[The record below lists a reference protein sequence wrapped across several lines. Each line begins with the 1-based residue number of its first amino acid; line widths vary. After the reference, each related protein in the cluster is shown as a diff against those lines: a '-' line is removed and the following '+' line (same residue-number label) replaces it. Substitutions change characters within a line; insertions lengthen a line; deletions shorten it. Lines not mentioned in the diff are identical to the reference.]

1 VRASHIFIAIPEDAD
16 NATVLEREK
25 LAKSLLA
32 RAQGGEDF
40 VKLAKEY
47 SEDAGTRA
55 EGGDLGFIGR
65 DILPKP
71 MEELVFSMRVGDIR
85 GPVRA
90 DRGFH
95 VIKLL
100 DKRAK
105 DAKPFAEVQDDI
117 RVRLRQREMER
128 QTKIYLGDLRKK
140 VLVDIRL

>member
-1 VRASHIFIAIPEDAD
+1 M
-16 NATVLEREK
+16 K
-25 LAKSLLA
+25 
-32 RAQGGEDF
+32 
-40 VKLAKEY
+40 
-47 SEDAGTRA
+47 
-55 EGGDLGFIGR
+55 
-65 DILPKP
+65 
-71 MEELVFSMRVGDIR
+71 VGDIS

-95 VIKLL
+95 VIKLV

-117 RVRLRQREMER
+117 RIRLRQREMER